1 MITKNSA
8 LKKQFSTLVF
18 AFNLLDSQICR
29 NVRQLEEYYS
39 ASFFTIATMHLV
51 KQTSK
56 VPLLNPQ
63 SKCFRNLEWKR
74 RDILKIHST
83 LT

>member
-29 NVRQLEEYYS
+29 NVRQLAEILL
-39 ASFFTIATMHLV
+39 SFFLLLLQLHALHLV

-56 VPLLNPQ
+56 VPLLNQ
-63 SKCFRNLEWKR
+63 SGIWN
-74 RDILKIHST
+74 
-83 LT
+83 